1 MNEATTQWKQTLE
14 NDAKKVTV
22 EDLSQYECD
31 LCEEKHYH
39 TKRNVKTHKNFP
51 PITLFCRI

>member
-14 NDAKKVTV
+14 NDAKKETV

-31 LCEEKHYH
+31 LCKEEHYH
-39 TKRNVKTHKNFP
+39 TKRNVKTHTNFP
-51 PITLFCRI
+51 PITFICRI